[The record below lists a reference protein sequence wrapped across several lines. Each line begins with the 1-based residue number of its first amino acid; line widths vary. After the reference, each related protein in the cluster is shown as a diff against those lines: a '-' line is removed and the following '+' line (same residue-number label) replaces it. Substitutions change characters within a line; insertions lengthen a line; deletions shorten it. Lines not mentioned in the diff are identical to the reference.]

1 MLNLATCGAR
11 CVVKVFAGLF
21 DVSGHRSVGLQG
33 SFFQSL
39 FDFSGHGSVWFVW
52 LSWAKLVSVIAF
64 IALLYGFLGPNLKVM
79 AFLGQN
85 WFILSYFSSERG
97 LSSGTGSSE
106 LASGTST
113 SELVCPRACLLL
125 C

>member
-1 MLNLATCGAR
+1 
-11 CVVKVFAGLF
+11 
-21 DVSGHRSVGLQG
+21 
-33 SFFQSL
+33 
-39 FDFSGHGSVWFVW
+39 
-52 LSWAKLVSVIAF
+52 
-64 IALLYGFLGPNLKVM
+64 M

-113 SELVCPRACLLL
+113 SELVYTQALQLLSWF
-125 C
+125 

>member
-11 CVVKVFAGLF
+11 CVVKVSAGLF
-21 DVSGHRSVGLQG
+21 DVSGHGSVCLQG
-33 SFFQSL
+33 SFFQS
-39 FDFSGHGSVWFVW
+39 
-52 LSWAKLVSVIAF
+52 
-64 IALLYGFLGPNLKVM
+64 LKVM

-113 SELVCPRACLLL
+113 SELVYTQALQLLSWF
-125 C
+125 

>member
-52 LSWAKLVSVIAF
+52 LSWAKLVSVIALWLSW
-64 IALLYGFLGPNLKVM
+64 AKSEGYGFLGPK
-79 AFLGQN
+79 
-85 WFILSYFSSERG
+85 
-97 LSSGTGSSE
+97 
-106 LASGTST
+106 
-113 SELVCPRACLLL
+113 LVYPQLLL
-125 C
+125 F

>member
-1 MLNLATCGAR
+1 MWSRSLQVCLT
-11 CVVKVFAGLF
+11 
-21 DVSGHRSVGLQG
+21 SVGTGQFVCRAL
-33 SFFQSL
+33 SSRACL
-39 FDFSGHGSVWFVW
+39 TSVGTGQFG
-52 LSWAKLVSVIAF
+52 
-64 IALLYGFLGPNLKVM
+64 LYGFLGPNLKVM

-125 C
+125 R

>member
-1 MLNLATCGAR
+1 M
-11 CVVKVFAGLF
+11 VVFKVLSGLF
-21 DVSGHRSVGLQG
+21 DVSGHGSVCLQG
-33 SFFQSL
+33 FFFQS
-39 FDFSGHGSVWFVW
+39 
-52 LSWAKLVSVIAF
+52 
-64 IALLYGFLGPNLKVM
+64 LKVM

-113 SELVCPRACLLL
+113 SELVYTQALQLLSWF
-125 C
+125 

>member
-1 MLNLATCGAR
+1 MGTGQ
-11 CVVKVFAGLF
+11 FG
-21 DVSGHRSVGLQG
+21 
-33 SFFQSL
+33 
-39 FDFSGHGSVWFVW
+39 FVW
-52 LSWAKLVSVIAF
+52 LSWAKLVSVMAF

-113 SELVCPRACLLL
+113 SELGYTQALQLLSWF
-125 C
+125 